1 MRINI
6 YVTSGS
12 MRVKKEKVRRLVR
25 RVLDDEVKD
34 FAEINVILADDQY
47 LRELNET
54 YFERRRSTNVMS
66 FDLGDVAEIYVSQDQ
81 ARDVRELYYFI
92 IHGLLHL
99 VGYDHRRKKESMD
112 MENKCLEYLAHE

>member
-1 MRINI
+1 
-6 YVTSGS
+6 

-54 YFERRRSTNVMS
+54 YFGRRRSTNVIS

-92 IHGLLHL
+92 IFLLQEKDL
-99 VGYDHRRKKESMD
+99 
-112 MENKCLEYLAHE
+112 

>member
-6 YVTSGS
+6 YVASGS

-25 RVLDDEVKD
+25 RVLNDEVKD
-34 FAEINVILADDQY
+34 FVETNVILADDQY

-54 YFERRRSTNVMS
+54 YFVKKRSTNVIS

-81 ARDVRELYYFI
+81 ARDVKELYYFI
-92 IHGLLHL
+92 VHGLLHI
-99 VGYDHRRKKESMD
+99 VGYECSGRHCNR
-112 MENKCLEYLAHE
+112 LIL